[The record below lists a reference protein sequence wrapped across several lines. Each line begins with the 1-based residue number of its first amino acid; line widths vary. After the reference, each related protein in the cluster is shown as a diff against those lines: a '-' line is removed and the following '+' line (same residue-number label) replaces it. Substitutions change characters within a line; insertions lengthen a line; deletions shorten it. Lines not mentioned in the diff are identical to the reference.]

1 LNLNFII
8 LTTRLVPKHSAYMN
22 LILYENGLFSFIIN
36 SHNILKGKIIVSN
49 FFRNLSLGAY
59 IPLYKAPYGTS
70 IYNVELKLGFGVKLL
85 ELPEPL
91 LKY

>member
-1 LNLNFII
+1 LI
-8 LTTRLVPKHSAYMN
+8 PKHSAYIN

-36 SHNILKGKIIVSN
+36 SHNVIKGKIIIAN
-49 FFRNLSLGAY
+49 FFRNLSIGAY

-85 ELPEPL
+85 ERLELL
-91 LKY
+91 LKF